1 MGDAVHA
8 EPIIGGE
15 GANAAIRDGVSLA
28 ECMTRNIQVGKPA
41 FGTAKRRSLR
51 FTATPNHHSDS
62 WNSTH
67 GFLLQMHFLA

>member
-28 ECMTRNIQVGKPA
+28 DCISTNGTEGIPAWYDAQYPGWEASIRNSEKAIA
-41 FGTAKRRSLR
+41 
-51 FTATPNHHSDS
+51 
-62 WNSTH
+62 
-67 GFLLQMHFLA
+67 